1 MSVGFVWTFEGIV
14 EATGLALF
22 CAILLLY
29 LLAKLYLYIHDRRR
43 KK

>member
-14 EATGLALF
+14 KAAGLALF

-29 LLAKLYLYIHDRRR
+29 LLAKLALYIHDRRR

>member
-14 EATGLALF
+14 EAAKLALF
-22 CAILLLY
+22 CVILPLY